1 MADENIE
8 VEFRITQTGLKD
20 LQKALDEV
28 EKNLEDIGLKSKEID
43 KALKPVSGQI
53 GQIGSAS
60 NKAAGEMGKVAN
72 NAEKLKKQNENI
84 ITQRYALY
92 DLASTYAAIGAA
104 IFATGTYAV
113 VTGAQYESA
122 FTNVQRTSSATSE
135 SLNNLRGDLLRLS
148 GTMPISFEQLSAIAT
163 LGNQLNVSENEIL
176 GFTETVAKFSS
187 VSGISVEETA
197 TAFGRLG
204 ELLAIPVSQY
214 ENLGSSIAYVA
225 RTSVATEKEVI
236 ALTKELAA
244 GGRGAGFAADQVV
257 ALAGTLASLGVAP
270 ERARGALDMYFNT
283 LNRAVAQGGPQL
295 DNFAQIV
302 GVTSDKLS
310 QMVRSGQGADVL
322 ERFLSGLGNLDST
335 GATQALDELNL
346 SQLRV
351 DNTFRRLSQ
360 NLGLYQT
367 LSGSAFQS
375 YLQGSELA
383 GQYAQTV
390 NDLNSQ
396 WTIFINNLNNFVAIA
411 SGGAVTSLAG
421 LLQGVNNLFMA
432 FNELLGRSP
441 FAKNLMAIAV
451 AAAAVLGAFIIV
463 RAGVLT
469 ARASMLAFL
478 YISQQTAA
486 ASGGQAMTNGY
497 LAKSFFGV
505 GGAARVAGIQ
515 LRWFRAALASTGIGI
530 AVLALGEVVGGLMG
544 SGNAAAEAQLSL
556 EEYRRTMEEARDAA
570 NGAGGEMPN
579 LSNGIDGVGDSAKK
593 AEKKVRTLV
602 DYVNDLS
609 GVLSRSFEIRFTRQ
623 ESLDK
628 INETWN
634 TLNENIR
641 ETEAE
646 VADLTADKSLQEYF
660 LGVAEAFGDTITAN
674 KIRAKLID
682 IENKLAKTQAKS
694 TKTLDGTSDAA
705 IENRRTMRDLV
716 SGYQTYI
723 QSLATSGASQAEINT
738 EIARS
743 RQEFISQ
750 ATALGFSR
758 DEVERFSRSFDDMST
773 IVSSVPRDV
782 TIGFNP
788 DPAWQAL
795 NEFFAKTNE
804 LAAASGLSDGSGYG
818 GGLDTGI
825 TDYGYTEPDPW
836 MDPAT
841 DGLEDGKGWLSGLWD
856 GILSFIGVTQFR
868 KEFNERFKKAFPGYD
883 DGAKAAGDFMNGWI
897 NSIFNFQDIFNVFEG
912 PFRNTNWATDA
923 RNGITEWLS
932 EITGQKS
939 NINKKTKGLT
949 GGAGKIMSQG
959 LFDGIDPNII
969 PKALLGQLG
978 PSVRS
983 ANTVATQSGN
993 QFTST
998 ITRTS
1003 SANAISTG
1011 ITAQLGPSVRGAVNV
1026 GQSSGNQFTS
1036 SISSRSSA
1044 SVLGSSIANQLG
1056 PSVGGARNVG
1066 QSSGNTFT
1074 SGVNSNSN
1082 ASGMNNAIYNNVG
1095 NARNAGAYA
1104 GAQAALWFNANFN
1117 AVLGS
1122 LSGALSAVW
1131 RFVGGRDG
1139 NPLTPWAEG
1148 GYTGPGGKYEPAG
1161 IVHKGEYVIPKKY
1174 VNQSTGRPDV
1184 NYLHKITK
1192 AKAAP
1197 RSMSYANG
1205 GMVTGGQMMVSL
1217 SPEDRALL
1225 RGVGGSGDVVLYAD
1239 GKELART
1246 VNDGNRQIIAMGGRQ

>member
-8 VEFRITQTGLKD
+8 VEFRITQTGLKE

-104 IFATGTYAV
+104 IFATGTYAI

-148 GTMPISFEQLSAIAT
+148 GTMPVSFEQLSAIAT
-163 LGNQLNVSENEIL
+163 LCNQLNVSENEIL

-187 VSGISVEETA
+187 VSGMSVEETA

-236 ALTKELAA
+236 ALAKELAA

-295 DNFAQIV
+295 NNFAQIV
-302 GVTSDKLS
+302 GVTSEKLS

-322 ERFLSGLGNLDST
+322 QQFLAGLGNLDST

-383 GQYAQTV
+383 DQYAQTV

-432 FNELLGRSP
+432 FNDLLNRSP
-441 FAKNLMAIAV
+441 FAKNLIAIAV
-451 AAAAVLGAFIIV
+451 AATAVLGAFIIV

-505 GGAARVAGIQ
+505 GGAARVAGVQ

-556 EEYRRTMEEARDAA
+556 EEYRKTMEEARDAA

-579 LSNGIDGVGDSAKK
+579 LSNGIDGVGNSAKQ

-609 GVLSRSFEIRFTRQ
+609 GVLNRSFELRFTRQ
-623 ESLDK
+623 ESLDAV
-628 INETWN
+628 N
-634 TLNENIR
+634 TAWRELNDNLQESQ
-641 ETEAE
+641 AE
-646 VADLTADKSLQEYF
+646 VASLTADKALREYW
-660 LGVAEAFGDTITAN
+660 LGVAEAYGDTI
-674 KIRAKLID
+674 RAGQLRAELID
-682 IENKLAKTQAKS
+682 IENKLNKAQAKS
-694 TKTLDGTSDAA
+694 SNTLEGTSDAA
-705 IENRRTMRDLV
+705 IANRRTMRDLV

-723 QSLATSGASQAEINT
+723 QSLANSGASQEEINAEIT
-738 EIARS
+738 RS

-750 ATALGFSR
+750 ASALGYSR
-758 DEVERFSRSFDDMST
+758 SEVENYAKAFDDMST
-773 IVSSVPRDV
+773 IVANVPRDI
-782 TIGFNP
+782 TIGFNS

-825 TDYGYTEPDPW
+825 GGYDFTEPDPW
-836 MDPAT
+836 TDPSA

-856 GILSFIGVTQFR
+856 GILSFLGVTEFK
-868 KEFNERFKKAFPGYD
+868 KEFNKRFKKAFPGYD
-883 DGAKAAGDFMNGWI
+883 DGAKAAADFMNGWVNNLFKI
-897 NSIFNFQDIFNVFEG
+897 EDIFKIFEG
-912 PFRNTNWATDA
+912 PFRNTDWATNA
-923 RNGITEWLS
+923 RQAITDWLA
-932 EITGQKS
+932 
-939 NINKKTKGLT
+939 GLT
-949 GGAGKIMSQG
+949 GEAPKVKKTGETLGKASNDGMRTTADPAGVFRRRYEEGQPGLYTALSNGAGGGGRTFSTSLGNNIDKSVIANNIAAQDAAARNRALSIGQG
-959 LFDGIDPNII
+959 VASN
-969 PKALLGQLG
+969 
-978 PSVRS
+978 
-983 ANTVATQSGN
+983 ANSGLSGN
-993 QFTST
+993 LNLGGT
-998 ITRTS
+998 IS
-1003 SANAISTG
+1003 GNVANARQP
-1011 ITAQLGPSVRGAVNV
+1011 AQ
-1026 GQSSGNQFTS
+1026 
-1036 SISSRSSA
+1036 
-1044 SVLGSSIANQLG
+1044 
-1056 PSVGGARNVG
+1056 
-1066 QSSGNTFT
+1066 
-1074 SGVNSNSN
+1074 
-1082 ASGMNNAIYNNVG
+1082 NNAWSVG
-1095 NARNAGAYA
+1095 NAIGASIS
-1104 GAQAALWFNANFN
+1104 GGISALLDMWFGYNRR
-1117 AVLGS
+1117 
-1122 LSGALSAVW
+1122 SGA
-1131 RFVGGRDG
+1131 RGFINR
-1139 NPLTPWAEG
+1139 LTGFAEG
-1148 GYTGPGGKYEPAG
+1148 GYTGAGGKYEPAG
-1161 IVHKGEYVIPKKY
+1161 IVHRGEYVIPKQY

-1197 RSMSYANG
+1197 RTASYANG
-1205 GMVTGGQMMVSL
+1205 GMVRSGGAIELGPATIHALSSALKVRVDMDGQAVASAVSKQNVM
-1217 SPEDRALL
+1217 A
-1225 RGVGGSGDVVLYAD
+1225 GWAGS
-1239 GKELART
+1239 
-1246 VNDGNRQIIAMGGRQ
+1246 N